1 MLRLRFNK
9 RLGDFELA
17 VNIADGHG
25 VIALFGKSGCGK
37 STTINLIAGLLKPD
51 RGYFELDGEVL
62 FDSDKN
68 VDCPAERRRIGYV
81 FQDARLFPHY
91 TVRGNLE
98 YGLRRA
104 HGATRISPETVIQ
117 LLDLGPLLQRRPSQL
132 SGGEKQ
138 RVALGRALLAQTR
151 LLLLDE
157 PLASLDLSRR
167 NEVLPYLENIRDQ
180 LGIPMVYVSHQFDEV
195 LQLASQVVLLERGRV
210 VAQGTLPAISREPA
224 LRRIIGDEAIGAVID
239 TQVQHLDAA
248 TGLAHIAIVGQQPAQ
263 HLFVDA
269 GNLQLGQRVRLQL
282 LARDLI
288 LSLHSPSGL
297 SVRNALHGTV
307 IDLQDDE
314 QNATLVTVDVGGVQL
329 LARITRSAARELRLH
344 PGMSLWV
351 LVKAV
356 TLRGHMYRAV
366 TQHGE
371 GGT

>member
-1 MLRLRFNK
+1 MLRLHFSK
-9 RLGDFELA
+9 RLGDLELS
-17 VNIADGHG
+17 VDIAEGQG

-37 STTINLIAGLLKPD
+37 STTVNLIAGLLKPD
-51 RGYFELDGEVL
+51 RGRFELDGEVL
-62 FDSDKN
+62 FDSEQN
-68 VDCPAERRRIGYV
+68 IDCPAERRHIGYV

-104 HGATRISPETVIQ
+104 KRAMRIAPQTVIQ
-117 LLDLGPLLQRRPSQL
+117 LLDLQPLLERHPAQL

-167 NEVLPYLENIRDQ
+167 NEVLPYLENVRDQ

-195 LQLASQVVLLERGRV
+195 LQLASQVVLMERGRV
-210 VAQGTLPAISREPA
+210 VAQGSLPAISREPA
-224 LRRIIGDEAIGAVID
+224 LRRIVGDEAIGSVID
-239 TQVQHLDAA
+239 SHVQHIDAG
-248 TGLAHIAIVGQQPAQ
+248 TRLAHIAVGAQPSTQ
-263 HLFVDA
+263 PLFVDA

-297 SVRNALHGTV
+297 SVRNSLQGTV
-307 IDLQDDE
+307 THLQDDE
-314 QNATLVTVDVGGVQL
+314 PNATLVTVDVGGIQL
-329 LARITRSAARELRLH
+329 LARITRSAARELRLQ
-344 PGMSLWV
+344 PGMPLWV
-351 LVKAV
+351 LIKAV
-356 TLRGHMYRAV
+356 TLRGHVYRAV
-366 TQHGE
+366 AQSVSE
-371 GGT
+371 QQ